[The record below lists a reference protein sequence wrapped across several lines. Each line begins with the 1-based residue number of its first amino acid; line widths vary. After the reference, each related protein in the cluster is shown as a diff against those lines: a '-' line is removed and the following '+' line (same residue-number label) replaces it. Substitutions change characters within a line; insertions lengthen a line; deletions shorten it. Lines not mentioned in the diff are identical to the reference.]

1 MTLADLRTVHECCS
15 SGEDLH
21 VGTTRAKK
29 KKKENVKMYM
39 QVQQG
44 QQCRCNKRE
53 CEDIQVGTTRAT
65 KECEDVH
72 VGTTKENVTSTCRH
86 KGNF

>member
-29 KKKENVKMYM
+29 KK
-39 QVQQG
+39 
-44 QQCRCNKRE
+44 R
-53 CEDIQVGTTRAT
+53 
-65 KECEDVH
+65 ECEDVH
-72 VGTTKENVTSTCRH
+72 VGTTRATMLVQQKRM
-86 KGNF
+86 